1 METVRAA
8 VIGVGYLGA
17 FHAEKYATLEGVE
30 LVAVVDADPTRS
42 AQVAENLGCRA
53 ITDYRELAGQVDA
66 VSIVVPTQ
74 AHYQVAEFFLSRG
87 VHVLVE
93 KPFTNTLDE
102 ADRLIALAEEGNL
115 CLQVGHL
122 ERFNP
127 AVKALEGRV
136 DNPLFVESH
145 RVAPFKPRGTD
156 VSVVLDLMIHDIDII
171 LDLVKRPLERIDASG
186 ASVISPHVDIINTRL
201 QFEGGC
207 VANITASR
215 VSRKSE
221 RKMRIFQADAYFA
234 VDFEKQKLEIRRKGK
249 GEVYPGYPEIFS
261 EPVDIPRGDA
271 LLNEVSAFVA
281 TVLDGHQPVVSGRD
295 GRQVLAIALDI
306 LAQLEQQSTATGASW
321 TGRGADTV
329 AGSGA
334 GN

>member
-1 METVRAA
+1 M
-8 VIGVGYLGA
+8 
-17 FHAEKYATLEGVE
+17 
-30 LVAVVDADPTRS
+30 
-42 AQVAENLGCRA
+42 
-53 ITDYRELAGQVDA
+53 
-66 VSIVVPTQ
+66 
-74 AHYQVAEFFLSRG
+74 HYEVTEFFLSRG

-93 KPFTNTLDE
+93 KPFTNTLEE
-102 ADRLIALAEEGNL
+102 ADRLIALAEDSNL

-171 LDLVKRPLERIDASG
+171 LELVKAPLERIDASG
-186 ASVISPHVDIINTRL
+186 VAVISPHVDIINTRL

-215 VSRKSE
+215 VSRKGE
-221 RKMRIFQADAYFA
+221 RKMRIFQPDAYFA

-249 GEVYPGYPEIFS
+249 GEVHPGYPEIFS
-261 EPVDIPRGDA
+261 EPVEIPRGDA
-271 LLNEVSAFVA
+271 LLNEVGAFVA
-281 TVLDGHQPVVSGRD
+281 TVRDGRQPVVSGRD

-306 LAQLEQQSTATGASW
+306 LEQLAQQNTAARGNRA
-321 TGRGADTV
+321 GRRD
-329 AGSGA
+329 
-334 GN
+334 